1 MVLVHGLGGSHVN
14 WWSLGP
20 LLARRCRVY
29 AVDLPG
35 FGRTP
40 PAGRGASVRANT
52 AFVHRFVT
60 AVAGA
65 PAIVVGNSMGGM
77 ISLHLAADQPADVAG
92 LVLLDPAVPRAPG
105 SRIDVDVARNFAV
118 ALVPGLAE
126 RVLSRR
132 RSRVGTLGLVA
143 ETLRLCCVDPARVP
157 ADLVAASLRFADERG
172 AMPHVDRAFLAAFRS
187 LLNVLRDGRRYR
199 DVIRSVAAPTLLLHG
214 AQDRLVPLAAALET
228 ARQRPDWTTVILD
241 DVGHVPQMEV
251 PQLTATHIFDWLD
264 GPGAAAWDAAG

>member
-40 PAGRGASVRANT
+40 PGGRGASVRANT
-52 AFVHRFVT
+52 AFVHHFVT

-65 PAIVVGNSMGGM
+65 PAIVIGNSMGGM

-105 SRIDVDVARNFAV
+105 SRIDVDVARSFAV

-126 RVLSRR
+126 RVLARR
-132 RSRVGTLGLVA
+132 RARAGTVGMVA
-143 ETLRLCCVDPARVP
+143 ETLRMCCVDPTRVP
-157 ADLVAASLRFADERG
+157 ADLVAAALEFADERG
-172 AMPHVDRAFLAAFRS
+172 AMPHADRAFLAACRS

-199 DVIRSVAAPTLLLHG
+199 DLIRSVAAPTLLLHG
-214 AQDRLVPLAAALET
+214 AQDRLVPLAAALAT

-241 DVGHVPQMEV
+241 GVGHVPQMEV
-251 PQLTATHIFDWLD
+251 PQVTAARIFDWLD
-264 GPGAAAWDAAG
+264 GPGAAAWDATG